1 MQEQRKN
8 IKMQGTGVSPG
19 VAIEK
24 VYIVERTRVRIPRYN
39 ILPPYI
45 DDEIRRFRKAIES
58 SKEQL
63 EKVRERILY
72 HPDIKEQAY
81 IIDSYIM
88 ILQDGAILDE
98 TEKRINTERINAE
111 WAFQESLNKFREIFE
126 RIDDEYLRGR
136 WMDIEHIKDR
146 VLRNLMGSIEESI
159 ADIKEDV
166 IVIAHDLSPS
176 DTAQMVHSKVKGF
189 ATDIG
194 GKTSH
199 TAIMAKALGIPAVV
213 GLKRITEIVKSG
225 DTIIIDGGNGNVIIN
240 PSGDVI
246 DSYRK
251 KQRKYFLYT
260 KELLKYRKYNAE
272 TVDGRCLD
280 IMANIEMMEEI
291 PSVYNYGANG
301 IGLYRTEYLYVGR
314 KELPSEDEHFEIYRC
329 ILEKLNPLPVVI
341 RTLDLGGDKFVSPV
355 QVSDE
360 INPALGLRAI
370 RFCLKRRDLFR
381 TQLRALL
388 RASIFGKLHIMFP
401 LISSY
406 DEVMEVKKEL
416 QIVKDELSSRG
427 IPFDQDVKIGIMI
440 EVPSAVMISEFLARE
455 VDFFSIG
462 TNDLIQYT
470 LAIDRVNEQVSYL
483 YDPLHPA
490 ILRMIKKVV
499 DDGHDAG
506 IKVGVCGEM
515 ASETICIPVLVAL
528 GVDQLSMNS
537 ISIPRCKRM
546 IRSLNYSQLRTLVQR
561 ILSQRTSDEVEKIL
575 WDEMGSI
582 LERDWIYAS

>member
-8 IKMQGTGVSPG
+8 IEMHGTGVSPG
-19 VAIEK
+19 IAIEK
-24 VYIVERTRVRIPRYN
+24 AYIVERTRVRIPRYN

-45 DDEIRRFRKAIES
+45 DDEIRRFRKAIET

-81 IIDSYIM
+81 ILDSYIM
-88 ILQDGAILDE
+88 ILQDVAILDE

-146 VLRNLMGSIEESI
+146 VLRNLMGRIEEGI

-225 DTIIIDGGNGNVIIN
+225 DTIIIDGSNGNVIIN
-240 PSGDVI
+240 PSDDVV

-272 TVDGRCLD
+272 TVDGRRLD

-388 RASIFGKLHIMFP
+388 RASIYGKLHILFP

-406 DEVMEVKKEL
+406 NEVMEVKKEL
-416 QIVKDELSSRG
+416 QIVKIELSSRG
-427 IPFDQDVKIGIMI
+427 VPFDQDLKIGIMI

-515 ASETICIPVLVAL
+515 ASETMCIPVLVAL
-528 GVDQLSMNS
+528 GVDELSMNS

-546 IRSLNYSQLRTLVQR
+546 IRSLNYSQLSALVQR
-561 ILSQRTSDEVEKIL
+561 ILSQRTSNEVERIL

-582 LERDWIYAS
+582 LERDWI

>member
-8 IKMQGTGVSPG
+8 IEMHGTGVSPG
-19 VAIEK
+19 IAIEK

-45 DDEIRRFRKAIES
+45 DDEIRRFRKAIET

-98 TEKRINTERINAE
+98 TEKRINIERINAE

-146 VLRNLMGSIEESI
+146 VLRNLMGRIEESI

-240 PSGDVI
+240 PSDDVI

-260 KELLKYRKYNAE
+260 KELLKYRKYSAE
-272 TVDGRCLD
+272 TVDGRRLD

-406 DEVMEVKKEL
+406 DEVIEIKKEL
-416 QIVKDELSSRG
+416 QIVKDELSFRG

-499 DDGHDAG
+499 DDGHNAG

-528 GVDQLSMNS
+528 GVDELSMNS
-537 ISIPRCKRM
+537 ISIPRSKRM
-546 IRSLNYSQLRTLVQR
+546 IRSLNYSRLRTLVQR

-582 LERDWIYAS
+582 LERDWV